1 MAALVA
7 CARAAAAQATEST
20 AMRPVVRAMCGKRV
34 ALLGESPVHG
44 FGETLT
50 FKVALVRQL
59 VDECHFNAIFIES
72 GFYDYLNL
80 EEQLRSGHAVTDAM
94 IAAAIGGLWA
104 NREVRPLIPFLREK
118 ASSGG
123 LYLGGLDDGLD
134 RGSWAQTG
142 MPAALVESL
151 QGGEKARC
159 LTILEKHMLWQYTDA
174 SPYGPEDR
182 TRILGCLNR
191 IDARL
196 ATTQTIT
203 QTRAQTTVRTTGQT
217 GEAAWRNDEA
227 AMIASLRRSFARDF
241 PEDVPAGTDAT
252 TWGTNA
258 RDRSMYL
265 NFRWLLAQLPPH
277 SKVIV
282 WAATPH
288 VAKELSTVPGDEKGT
303 PLGFYIRRDFGDRAF
318 VLGFSAYSG
327 SYAFVRQPVRELSP
341 APANSLEGRSFAGRD
356 AAAVYLSRNA
366 LRKMGPI
373 AARPLGTTFV
383 TARWDAVLDGLVIFR
398 RERAPAYLQR

>member
-1 MAALVA
+1 
-7 CARAAAAQATEST
+7 
-20 AMRPVVRAMCGKRV
+20 MCGKRV

-44 FGETLT
+44 FGETLA

-59 VDECHFNAIFIES
+59 VDTCHYNAVFFES
-72 GFYDYLNL
+72 GLYDYLNL

-104 NREVRPLIPFLREK
+104 NQEVQPLIPFLRER
-118 ASSGG
+118 ASSGS
-123 LYLGGLDDGLD
+123 LYLGGLDDSLD

-151 QGGEKARC
+151 QGDEKARC
-159 LTILEKHMLWQYTDA
+159 LAILEKHMLWQYTDA

-182 TRILGCLNR
+182 GRILGCLDR

-196 ATTQTIT
+196 AAAHTT
-203 QTRAQTTVRTTGQT
+203 ALATGQT
-217 GEAAWRNDEA
+217 GGAAWHNDEA
-227 AMIASLRRSFARDF
+227 AIIASLRRSFARDF
-241 PEDVPAGTDAT
+241 PEDVPAGMDRT
-252 TWGTNA
+252 TWGTNE

-265 NFRWLLAQLPPH
+265 NFRWLLSQLPPR
-277 SKVIV
+277 SKVIA

-288 VAKELSTVPGDEKGT
+288 VAKELSTVPGDEKRT

-327 SYAFVRQPVRELSP
+327 SYAFVHQPVRELSP
-341 APANSLEGRSFAGRD
+341 APAHSLEGRSFAGRG

-383 TARWDAVLDGLVIFR
+383 TAWWDAVLDGLVIFR
-398 RERAPAYLQR
+398 RERAPVYLQR